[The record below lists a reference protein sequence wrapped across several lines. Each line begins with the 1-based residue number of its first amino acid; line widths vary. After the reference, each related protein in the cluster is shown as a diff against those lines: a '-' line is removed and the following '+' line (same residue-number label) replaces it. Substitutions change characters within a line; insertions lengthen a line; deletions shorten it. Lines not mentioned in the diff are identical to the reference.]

1 MTGNMLVHIPR
12 FYTIGKTMRARI
24 LVAMALFSLH
34 ASLMATAQN
43 VSDFYKKNTVL
54 NYSDGEKAPG
64 IIPQPEGFDPDFHI
78 YLCFGQSNME
88 GNAKIESQD
97 RQNISPRFRMMSAV
111 DMKNIGREKYK
122 WYAAV
127 PPLCREWTGLS
138 PADYFGRTL
147 VEHLPEN
154 IKVGVINV
162 AVGGASIDLYDE
174 DSTAVYISR
183 QAEWFKNFC
192 KEYDNEPLRRLMECA
207 RRAQKVGVIKGIL
220 LHQGCTDNGQQ
231 DWPNRVKLVY
241 ERMLNELHLRADDCP
256 LLVGELMTKEDG
268 GCCWQHNSIIDRI
281 QQTIPTAY
289 PVVSLGCPGKP
300 DKLHFTAE
308 GYRILGRRYADV
320 MMAILNKDE
329 QTGLKDAYKDYFKVG
344 VSLNT
349 RNFSDEEQKTILAN
363 YNSVTCENA
372 MKPGELHPAEGVWKW
387 KDADSIANWCRR
399 NKIPMRGHCLVWHN
413 QFAKWMMYDQ
423 SGKFVNKD
431 VFYRRLREH
440 IYTVVNRYKD
450 IVYCWDVVNEAIA
463 DQQLPDDSPYRESD
477 LYSLCGEEFIA
488 KAFQYTREADP
499 DALLFYN
506 DYNAADRGK
515 SQRIFDMVKKMK
527 EAGVPID
534 GIGMQ
539 GHYNIYGPSME
550 EVSDAI
556 EKYATLVKHIHITE
570 LDIRV
575 NQEMGGQLQFSRQG
589 TEITPDIQALHTQR
603 YEELFK
609 TFRKHK
615 DVIDVVTFW
624 NLSDRDSWLGTS
636 NYPLLFDKNLQP
648 KKAYYKVRDFNSQTT
663 ASE

>member
-12 FYTIGKTMRARI
+12 FYTVRKTMRARI
-24 LVAMALFSLH
+24 LVAMVLFSLH

-241 ERMLNELHLRADDCP
+241 ERMLKELHLRADDCP

-589 TEITPDIQALHTQR
+589 MEITPDIQALHTQR